1 MQERRISRSLFGTFL
16 AAGVAP
22 GQTLAGTPPP
32 STTRQPPTTSPPAT
46 AGSTARAFDKL
57 SPGHQ
62 LIARALFEAQKTGA
76 PSRTTASQPGTAS
89 RPVPLTLDRIAALKG
104 SGLSWGQV
112 FKHMKAQGQIEAKNL
127 GQVASHFA
135 REQRALS
142 GSSKPTS
149 TGEVP
154 RSQV

>member
-1 MQERRISRSLFGTFL
+1 MQERRISRGLFGTFL

-32 STTRQPPTTSPPAT
+32 ATTQRPPATPPSAT
-46 AGSTARAFDKL
+46 AGSTAGPFNKL

-76 PSRTTASQPGTAS
+76 PSRTTANQPGTTS

-112 FKHMKAQGQIEAKNL
+112 FKQMKAQGQIEAKNL

-135 REQRALS
+135 REQRTLS
-142 GSSKPTS
+142 GSPKPTS
-149 TGEVP
+149 TGEIP
-154 RSQV
+154 PSQE